1 MDEAH
6 RLSRVGL
13 QIETWSRQPAF
24 FGITSSTNGKKRAI
38 NMEFYSQLFFKSED
52 VL

>member
-24 FGITSSTNGKKRAI
+24 FGRFVIGSPKMGGLS
-38 NMEFYSQLFFKSED
+38 M
-52 VL
+52 